1 MQLEYKVIRL
11 GLQAIDTNYSYLLEE
26 MSPDEVVPH
35 LVQRRLLTQPQGEEV
50 WAKSSQLEKVHIIV
64 EALRDPDNI
73 VVGMF
78 PTFCMALANAGQL
91 HVSERLR
98 NSEFL
103 KHYTYISQGPSFS
116 EFQSLLKGEAV
127 SHQQEEDEVMI
138 SGESSTQPSPPPP
151 DSRLVTAQL
160 EGSTLT
166 RAQYNTIHSLTSS
179 LLRIPTGDMVYDGHT
194 PNPLTLHWHCYAF
207 VKWSMFLSH
216 YTAMA
221 QERIRKV
228 LVKGTEIIIPHLNVS
243 ETLYALCAITG
254 AHVYIQEIGLLS
266 ASWDGDKESLDC
278 ALGAGV
284 AVDCRIIVSLM
295 CKCESF

>member
-1 MQLEYKVIRL
+1 MRLEWKVIRL
-11 GLQAIDTNYSYLLEE
+11 GLQSIDTNYSYLLEE

-35 LVQRRLLTQPQGEEV
+35 LVQRRLLTQSQAEEV
-50 WAKSSQLEKVHIIV
+50 WEKSSQLEKVYTIV
-64 EALRDPDNI
+64 EALREAKNR

-151 DSRLVTAQL
+151 DSHLVTVQL

-166 RAQYNTIHSLTSS
+166 RAQYNTIHTLTSS
-179 LLRIPTGDMVYDGHT
+179 LLCIPTGDLVYDGHT
-194 PNPLTLHWHCYAF
+194 LNPLTLHWHYYTICR
-207 VKWSMFLSH
+207 WSIFLSH

-221 QERIRKV
+221 QEGIRKMFTRG
-228 LVKGTEIIIPHLNVS
+228 KEIIIPHLNVS
-243 ETLYALCAITG
+243 ETLYALFAITG
-254 AHVYIQEIGLLS
+254 AHIYTGDWSSQCCLGWGYKVIGLCSGSWS
-266 ASWDGDKESLDC
+266 AS
-278 ALGAGV
+278 
-284 AVDCRIIVSLM
+284 
-295 CKCESF
+295 

>member
-11 GLQAIDTNYSYLLEE
+11 GLQSIDTNYSYLLEE

-35 LVQRRLLTQPQGEEV
+35 LVQRRLLTQSQAEEV

-64 EALRDPDNI
+64 DALREAKNR
-73 VVGMF
+73 VVGRF

-116 EFQSLLKGEAV
+116 EFHSLLKGEAV

-151 DSRLVTAQL
+151 DSCLVTSQL

-166 RAQYNTIHSLTSS
+166 RAKYNTIHSLTSS
-179 LLRIPTGDMVYDGHT
+179 LLRIPTGDLVYDGHT
-194 PNPLTLHWHCYAF
+194 LNPLTLHWHYYTICQ
-207 VKWSMFLSH
+207 WSIFLSH

-221 QERIRKV
+221 QEGIRKV
-228 LVKGTEIIIPHLNVS
+228 FVRGTEIIILHLNVS
-243 ETLYALCAITG
+243 ETFVCIVGHHWSVYTG
-254 AHVYIQEIGLLS
+254 DRSSQCCLGWRYNVIGLRSGSWS
-266 ASWDGDKESLDC
+266 AS
-278 ALGAGV
+278 
-284 AVDCRIIVSLM
+284 
-295 CKCESF
+295 

>member
-1 MQLEYKVIRL
+1 MQLEWKVIRL

-35 LVQRRLLTQPQGEEV
+35 LVQRRLLTQPQAEKV

-64 EALRDPDNI
+64 DALREAMNR
-73 VVGMF
+73 VVGRF

-127 SHQQEEDEVMI
+127 SHQQEEDEEMI

-151 DSRLVTAQL
+151 DSHLVTAQL

-166 RAQYNTIHSLTSS
+166 RAEYNTIHTLTSS
-179 LLRIPTGDMVYDGHT
+179 LLCIPTGDLVYDGHT
-194 PNPLTLHWHCYAF
+194 LNPLTLHWHCVF
-207 VKWSMFLSH
+207 GRWLISLSL

-221 QERIRKV
+221 QEGIRKFIV
-228 LVKGTEIIIPHLNVS
+228 NGEEIIIPHFNVS
-243 ETLYALCAITG
+243 ETFDLYALCAITCI
-254 AHVYIQEIGLLS
+254 HRRLVFSMLLGMGIKS
-266 ASWDGDKESLDC
+266 HW
-278 ALGAGV
+278 
-284 AVDCRIIVSLM
+284 IVLWELECQLIVGFM
-295 CKCESF
+295 